1 MSTVRTTAELELL
14 VLALQEHVAA
24 AGATDALVILRPSE
38 LARLIVQART
48 QGYERGKADALAELA
63 REALPA

>member
-1 MSTVRTTAELELL
+1 MSVTTTAQLELL
-14 VLALQEHVAA
+14 VLSLQEQITA
-24 AGATDALVILRPSE
+24 AGVADALVILRPSE

-48 QGYERGKADALAELA
+48 QGYERGKADALVELA